1 MEKSA
6 FYGRWACQKMIESAS
21 SNLWDGHWACAVLSM
36 ARLLDER
43 LLPAGLEPLVRRNL
57 DQIVKEKGNQ
67 GIYDDEGE
75 PKIGFRP
82 ELLRLLIR
90 NGGKDNSLGHD
101 AIYASYMLDLIERSG
116 IPATQELFDAM
127 ATMLQGFADSG
138 PGYVTI
144 NGIHTVV
151 QPGEVP
157 EAENQPELAPSSV
170 LELFHAF
177 SRPERMERGD
187 MQLGH
192 LLTHGHAVVELKR
205 ALRAEALEEHGP
217 ILDQSFSKE
226 QPCWLMRM
234 RSKRKRRNPLQTPW
248 PARVIR
254 WSRLI
259 GKKPLRT
266 AGTGITASTLT
277 ATSGSAAWPDSARRI
292 SGRSAGSCRRWH
304 EGSRTG

>member
-1 MEKSA
+1 MEQTA

-36 ARLLDER
+36 ARLLDEQ
-43 LLPAGLEPLVRRNL
+43 LVPAGLEHLVRRNL
-57 DQIVKEKGNQ
+57 DQIVTEKGNQ
-67 GIYDDEGE
+67 GVYDDAER
-75 PKIGFRP
+75 KDGFRR

-90 NGGKDNSLGHD
+90 NGGKINSLGHD
-101 AIYASYMLDLIERSG
+101 AIYASYMLDLVERSG

-151 QPGEVP
+151 PPGEVP
-157 EAENQPELAPSSV
+157 EAENEPGLAPASV

-205 ALRAEALEEHGP
+205 ALRAEALEEHAP
-217 ILDQSFSKE
+217 ILEQSFFNRVGLLAYANALEKEEAEPAAKVGAGTRNPLEPSYWEEALADSRHGHYGKYAYSYLRLCRLAGIHPADFQSFSRIL
-226 QPCWLMRM
+226 P
-234 RSKRKRRNPLQTPW
+234 PL
-248 PARVIR
+248 A
-254 WSRLI
+254 
-259 GKKPLRT
+259 
-266 AGTGITASTLT
+266 
-277 ATSGSAAWPDSARRI
+277 
-292 SGRSAGSCRRWH
+292 
-304 EGSRTG
+304 

>member
-217 ILDQSFSKE
+217 ILDQSFFKRTALLAYANALEKE
-226 QPCWLMRM
+226 ETEPA
-234 RSKRKRRNPLQTPW
+234 SNAVAGARNPLEPSYW
-248 PARVIR
+248 EEALAD
-254 WSRLI
+254 SRHGHY
-259 GKKPLRT
+259 GKYAYSYLRLCRLAGFRPEDFRSFSRILPPL
-266 AGTGITASTLT
+266 A
-277 ATSGSAAWPDSARRI
+277 
-292 SGRSAGSCRRWH
+292 
-304 EGSRTG
+304 